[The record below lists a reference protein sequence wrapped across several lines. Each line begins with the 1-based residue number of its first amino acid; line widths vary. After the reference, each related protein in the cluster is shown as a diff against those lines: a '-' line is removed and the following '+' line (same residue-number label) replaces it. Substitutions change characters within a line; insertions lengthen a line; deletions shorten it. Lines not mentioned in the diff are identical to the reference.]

1 MASSRKMNRYSS
13 LLEYV
18 FKNNYLQ
25 GSTEVPFTKDEF
37 EQAAIDLDIQLPK
50 NVPDLIY
57 SFRYRTELPE
67 YISSRA
73 PKNRHWIIRGTG
85 RAKYKFSAVSS
96 AARVVPSEHLVKI
109 KIPDSTPEFI
119 KARALGDEQALL
131 ALVRY
136 NRLIDLFLGIT
147 AHSLQNHLRTTV
159 TGIGQVEV
167 DEVYLAVDSRGAQY
181 VIPVQAKGGTDQI
194 GIVQIE
200 QDLGM
205 CAEKFPDLSPRP
217 VAAQFM
223 DHQVIALFEL
233 GLQDD
238 EVVVLRERHYTLVPY
253 SDISSSERELYAR
266 GSLSMPIS

>member
-1 MASSRKMNRYSS
+1 MAKKRKPNRYAT

-18 FKNNYLQ
+18 FKKNYTH
-25 GSTEVPFTKDEF
+25 GSANVPFTKDEF
-37 EQAAIDLDIQLPK
+37 EQAAIDLDVELPK

-57 SFRYRTELPE
+57 SFRYRTDLPE
-67 YISSRA
+67 YISTRA
-73 PKNRHWIIRGTG
+73 PENRHWIIRGTG
-85 RAKYKFSAVSS
+85 RAQYKFSAVSS

-136 NRLIDLFLGIT
+136 NRLIDLFLGLT
-147 AHSLQNHLRTTV
+147 ANSLQNHLRTTV
-159 TGIGQVEV
+159 RGIGQVEV
-167 DEVYLAVDSRGAQY
+167 DEVYLAVDSGGTQY

-205 CAEKFPDLSPRP
+205 CAEKFADLIPRP

-223 DHQVIALFEL
+223 DNEIIALFEL
-233 GLQDD
+233 GLQD
-238 EVVVLRERHYTLVPY
+238 EEIVVLRERHYKLVPY
-253 SDISSSERELYAR
+253 TNISELERTLYAR
-266 GSLSMPIS
+266 SQSS